1 MPNARPKLLSKCF
14 ILVVL
19 ASLGLNLCQNI
30 LNNSVTLY
38 VTSLGRSTGFAGFLG
53 IPYAVMAILMRF
65 VGGDWV
71 DRRSRRSL
79 LAFGCF
85 GFAASALLFGLL
97 PAAVCLAALR
107 AVHGLCFS
115 AGQLAGSTINVDVTP
130 PERQRLG
137 IGIYWVSSAISLG
150 CAGYCVTL
158 LTSGGS
164 YGPVFWAC
172 AAAAGAAGVCALL
185 CDYEKKRPAAP
196 SHEAADKASGL
207 RRFVEPAALRP
218 AALMFLMAAA
228 ISCISLY
235 VLMFAQ
241 QEGYENAG
249 LTLVFATIG
258 MAAGNLTSDFFQ
270 RKLGAMWTL
279 TVSFVLCAAGL
290 AAMALFRCM
299 ATYLIGGAA
308 YGFIQGICMPVLYY
322 LAVHK
327 MPVHRRG
334 VAGGTVYCLLDLGVG
349 AGSFLW
355 GVVIGA
361 FGFTVT
367 FLSAAA
373 LLVLAAALSLAFYCR
388 DPQ

>member
-1 MPNARPKLLSKCF
+1 MPDARPKLISKCF
-14 ILVVL
+14 VLVFL

-85 GFAASALLFGLL
+85 GFAVTALLFGLL
-97 PAAVCLAALR
+97 PAAGCLVALR

-158 LTSGGS
+158 LTAGGS
-164 YGPVFWAC
+164 YGPIFWAC
-172 AAAAGAAGVCALL
+172 AGAAGLAGVCALL
-185 CDYEKKRPAAP
+185 CDYEKKRPAAAA
-196 SHEAADKASGL
+196 HEEKDASRGL

-228 ISCISLY
+228 ISCVSLY

-241 QEGYENAG
+241 REGYENAG
-249 LTLVFATIG
+249 LTLVFATLG

-279 TVSFVLCAAGL
+279 TASFVLCAAGL
-290 AAMALFRCM
+290 AAMALVHSM

-355 GVVIGA
+355 GVVIGR
-361 FGFTVT
+361 FGFTAT

-373 LLVLAAALSLAFYCR
+373 MLLFAALLTLAFYAR
-388 DPQ
+388 GPQ